1 MLVYKLTNLHCII
14 FIHVTDYIIIAL
26 MEDQCTVNL
35 FRDEKYGIN
44 WSVVYIIPNNNV
56 KYKHYC

>member
-44 WSVVYIIPNNNV
+44 
-56 KYKHYC
+56 